1 MEPLTLFRTRILR
14 LSLLLTGVTSLA
26 ALAWNADVALGVVM
40 GGSAGTAAFWMLARR
55 VERFAAMDATQIQAS
70 AMQGMF
76 ARMALYGA
84 TLTAAYL
91 VNPETKAPL
100 FAAALALL
108 IPRVVLYAMAL
119 RGSMNTKQ
127 SDRSA

>member
-1 MEPLTLFRTRILR
+1 M
-14 LSLLLTGVTSLA
+14 
-26 ALAWNADVALGVVM
+26 GVVM
-40 GGSAGTAAFWMLARR
+40 GGAAGTAAFWMLARR

-100 FAAALALL
+100 VAAALGLL
-108 IPRVVLYAMAL
+108 IPRVVLYATAL
-119 RGSMNTKQ
+119 RGSLGAKRPDG
-127 SDRSA
+127 SG

>member
-40 GGSAGTAAFWMLARR
+40 GGAAGTAAFWMLARR

>member
-70 AMQGMF
+70 AMHGMF

-100 FAAALALL
+100 VAAALGLL
-108 IPRVVLYAMAL
+108 IPRVVLYATAL
-119 RGSMNTKQ
+119 RGSLGAKRPDG
-127 SDRSA
+127 SG

>member
-1 MEPLTLFRTRILR
+1 MEPLALFRTRILR
-14 LSLLLTGVTSLA
+14 VSLLITGVAALA
-26 ALAWNADVALGVVM
+26 ALAWDADVALGVVM
-40 GGSAGTAAFWMLARR
+40 GGAAGTAAFWMLARR

-108 IPRVVLYAMAL
+108 IPRMVLYARAL
-119 RGSMNTKQ
+119 RGSLGAKR
-127 SDRSA
+127 SDGSA